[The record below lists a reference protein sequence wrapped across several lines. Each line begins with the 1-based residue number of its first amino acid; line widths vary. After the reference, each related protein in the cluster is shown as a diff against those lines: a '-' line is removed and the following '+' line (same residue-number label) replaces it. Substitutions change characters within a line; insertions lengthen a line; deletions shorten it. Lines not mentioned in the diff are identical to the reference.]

1 MDPNEEDVCFVMDR
15 FVVDVSMKADD
26 FKWLVPNQT
35 FVRHVTNISVTFRAT
50 ETSDDSVF
58 KL

>member
-26 FKWLVPNQT
+26 FEWLSNQN
-35 FVRHVTNISVTFRAT
+35 VRSSCDEHLRHVQGNGDVG
-50 ETSDDSVF
+50 
-58 KL
+58 